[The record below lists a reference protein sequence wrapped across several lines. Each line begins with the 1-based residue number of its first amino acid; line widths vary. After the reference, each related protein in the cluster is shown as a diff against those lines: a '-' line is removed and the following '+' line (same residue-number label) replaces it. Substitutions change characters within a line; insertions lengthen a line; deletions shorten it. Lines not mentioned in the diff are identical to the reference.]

1 MFAHPG
7 PAVTKLALEIVLK
20 QEFVRARDGDDRNH
34 QHEESQTRL
43 HRKWLHDNRPA
54 MRRWQAACHSH
65 SEHRSETV
73 SQVASPDPPGRGLPV
88 SGSAGAVGSK
98 AWPPDSPRRT
108 RLLVIYSVLSVAAV
122 VALIYLVLASF
133 ILSHRE
139 SPDYRFGLLN
149 LVVPLLDLFARIVLH
164 QLAYLK

>member
-1 MFAHPG
+1 
-7 PAVTKLALEIVLK
+7 
-20 QEFVRARDGDDRNH
+20 
-34 QHEESQTRL
+34 
-43 HRKWLHDNRPA
+43 
-54 MRRWQAACHSH
+54 
-65 SEHRSETV
+65 
-73 SQVASPDPPGRGLPV
+73 
-88 SGSAGAVGSK
+88 
-98 AWPPDSPRRT
+98 
-108 RLLVIYSVLSVAAV
+108 LLVIYSVLSVAAV